1 MADAGVQ
8 NIARTSMSKIRIY
21 ELARELGID
30 NKQVIACARKL
41 GISEKSSHSNSLEDD
56 EADLIRRAL
65 LRDAMGSDVVGPDAK
80 GSSSVSGRNPSAS
93 APSASAGGSGE
104 GGSAERPSVIQRSVA
119 GEVVVERRQ
128 GNVVHRRRRGAD
140 GGEFEATGSPSEA
153 EG

>member
-93 APSASAGGSGE
+93 AGGSGE